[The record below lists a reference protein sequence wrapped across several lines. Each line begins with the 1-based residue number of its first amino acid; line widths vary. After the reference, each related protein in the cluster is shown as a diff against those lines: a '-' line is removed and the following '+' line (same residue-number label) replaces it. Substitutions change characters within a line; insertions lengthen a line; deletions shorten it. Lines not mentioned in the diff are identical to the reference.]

1 MKIAFCLS
9 AFLLPCFW
17 AIPKIQSQSILGIEA
32 GYGFPWAGD
41 EISEGSVMFTGGQ
54 SSEIEAINWSYG
66 AGKNY
71 SISFSHF
78 LTSSLE
84 AKCIVSYLDGSTVVR
99 TIRFSNSSSFHYH
112 RSNAFWISPS
122 FVFNLGKKRIRPY
135 VYTGFMFGFSPN
147 IVHTN
152 NTFTNGKST
161 ETEYVF
167 SGGSVYGISS
177 GIGIKFYLK
186 KNTKWYFGS
195 EVRLV
200 SASYGPKKGEL
211 VRYYIDGTDVL
222 NFISINEKK
231 VVYKDRYIEDLSV
244 PDNPNEPA
252 IFSRRFYPFS
262 SLGLNIGIYYTL

>member
-9 AFLLPCFW
+9 VYLLHCFW
-17 AIPKIQSQSILGIEA
+17 AIPKIQCQSSLGIEA
-32 GYGFPWAGD
+32 GYGLPWAGE
-41 EISEGSVMFTGGQ
+41 EISEGSVMFIGGQ
-54 SSEIEAINWSYG
+54 SSEIGAINWSYG

-71 SISFSHF
+71 SISYSRF
-78 LTSSLE
+78 LSSSME
-84 AKCIVSYLDGSTVVR
+84 AKCMVSYLDGSTVVR
-99 TIRFSNSSSFHYH
+99 TTLFSNSSSFRYH

-122 FVFNLGKKRIRPY
+122 LVFNLGKKRIRPY
-135 VYTGFMFGFSPN
+135 VYTGFVFGISPK
-147 IVHTN
+147 IIHTN

-167 SGGSVYGISS
+167 SGGAVYGISS

-186 KNTKWYFGS
+186 KATKWYFAS
-195 EVRLV
+195 EARLV

-222 NFISINEKK
+222 SSISINEKK
-231 VVYKDRYIEDLSV
+231 VIYKDKYIEDLSV
-244 PDNPNEPA
+244 PDNPNEPD

-262 SLGLNIGIYYTL
+262 SLGLNFGVYYTL